1 VRGFPGRELSLDPG
15 RSRFERLYAN
25 LLGAPANGLRI
36 RLRHVLPATDGP
48 YPAILDAGCG
58 SGVFSFELAK
68 RHPEAKVTGVEL
80 EPDLVARANEIAR
93 RAKLSNCS
101 FQEGDVTKLDFSGE
115 FDLVVSV
122 DNFEH
127 VEDDIAAMRTLLHAL
142 HPGGKLVAHVPGYE
156 RRWILLRRRVNF
168 DVPGHVRPGYRA
180 DELVGKLQDAGFQVT
195 GHQYTYGMLETF
207 TNNISYLITGADQR
221 RKVAYAVVFPLLLAV
236 SYLGKFS
243 WPRWGAGILAV
254 ARRPAETASDAS
266 GASASGASSSASSSK
281 ASRGKVT

>member
-1 VRGFPGRELSLDPG
+1 MRGFPGRELSLDPG

-36 RLRHVLPATDGP
+36 RLRHVLPATDGC
-48 YPAILDAGCG
+48 YPSILDAGCG

-80 EPDLVARANEIAR
+80 ESGLVARANEIAR
-93 RAKLSNCS
+93 RAHLSNCS
-101 FQEGDVTKLDFSGE
+101 FQQGDVTKLGFSDE

-142 HPGGKLVAHVPGYE
+142 HPGGRLVAHVPGYE

-180 DELVGKLQDAGFQVT
+180 GELVAKLRDAGFDVT

-221 RKVAYAVVFPLLLAV
+221 RKLAYAVVFPVLLAV

-243 WPRWGAGILAV
+243 RPRWGAGVLAV
-254 ARRPAETASDAS
+254 ARRPLEA
-266 GASASGASSSASSSK
+266 GSAVPGPASSRAASSQASSGK
-281 ASRGKVT
+281 AT